1 MNQQDKKTDLTV
13 ALLQASIVWEAPQQ
27 NRTQYAAL
35 LEALA
40 AEVDVAVLPEMFTTG
55 FTMAPHAVAENMQG
69 PTVAWLLEQ
78 AKKQH
83 CAIVGSVA
91 IKDGEHY
98 YNRLLFVSPEGD
110 LTTMTNDIR
119 LPLQESEVYSQGTQ
133 EGILGAGA
141 ENMFAYLLRFAV
153 PCLVTQRIRLR
164 CTAVHRQLAAS
175 ANTAWDTL
183 LQARAI
189 ENMAYC
195 IGVNRV
201 GTDPNGHEYPGHSA
215 VYDAL
220 GAALCGPLEEK
231 ATALCDVELG
241 FASSV
246 ADAVAFLEIA
256 TNLSYVNHLVDVP
269 VGTKLNGRWKIQDFF
284 CLYFLIIRHPIVGY
298 RWHPL

>member
-27 NRTQYAAL
+27 NRTHYAAL
-35 LEALA
+35 LEALP

-110 LTTMTNDIR
+110 LTTYDKRHTFT
-119 LPLQESEVYSQGTQ
+119 LAGESEVYAQGTQ
-133 EGILGAGA
+133 DGIVEYKGWKICLRIC
-141 ENMFAYLLRFAV
+141 YDLRFPVWSRNASNYDV
-153 PCLVTQRIRLR
+153 LLYTANWPRPRI
-164 CTAVHRQLAAS
+164 H
-175 ANTAWDTL
+175 AWDTL

-231 ATALCDVELG
+231 ATALLATLNWDSLQ
-241 FASSV
+241 ALRTQLP
-246 ADAVAFLEIA
+246 FLEDRDEFE
-256 TNLSYVNHLVDVP
+256 L
-269 VGTKLNGRWKIQDFF
+269 R
-284 CLYFLIIRHPIVGY
+284 
-298 RWHPL
+298 